1 MMGRSACVNDSLL
14 AGESLFMKIPGIGDF
29 FLPELLGERE
39 HYKPPCRD
47 LKGDNMGYFYSESI
61 TQ

>member
-14 AGESLFMKIPGIGDF
+14 VGESLFMKISGNGDF
-29 FLPELLGERE
+29 VLPELPEERE

-47 LKGDNMGYFYSESI
+47 LKGDKMGYFYSESI
-61 TQ
+61 I